1 MSELITV
8 ELSDEVSASV
18 RAQAAARGI
27 SPAQY
32 LAELAWMHSGPEGAA
47 AFFKARAARADWD
60 AFARVFGTNREG
72 GEPPRAGDEL
82 P

>member
-1 MSELITV
+1 MTQIIKV
-8 ELSDEVSASV
+8 ELSDDLSASV

-47 AFFKARAARADWD
+47 AFFKARAARADWS
-60 AFARVFGTNREG
+60 AFDRVFGSGREG
-72 GEPPRAGDEL
+72 GEPPRKGDEL